1 MRIRMNILLAMFT
14 VFVLGGCAGKMNPN
28 FDPPVVSLHTFRAL
42 PQQGMTPTFEIGL
55 NILNPNR
62 DPLELEGIYYT
73 VSIEGYQVLAGVSND
88 LPTVE
93 PYGQADVTLLANV
106 DVIGGINFFAS
117 LIKDPREVFEFSFN
131 AKLDPGGF
139 NPKILIQE
147 KGEFSLGGRRI

>member
-1 MRIRMNILLAMFT
+1 MYRYLNILLVAVICIF
-14 VFVLGGCAGKMNPN
+14 LSGCAGRMNPN
-28 FDPPVVSLHTFRAL
+28 FEPPVVSLHTFRAL

-73 VSIEGYQVLAGVSND
+73 VSIEGYQVLAGVSSD
-88 LPTVE
+88 LPTV
-93 PYGQADVTLLANV
+93 PAYGQSDISLLANV

-117 LIKDPREVFEFSFN
+117 LISDPREVFEFSFN

-147 KGEFSLGGRRI
+147 KGEFSLGGKRI

>member
-1 MRIRMNILLAMFT
+1 MRRFIGLLLIVLT
-14 VFVLGGCAGKMNPN
+14 LSVFGGCAGKMNPN
-28 FDPPVVSLHTFRAL
+28 FESPVVSLHTFRAL
-42 PQQGMTPTFEIGL
+42 PQQGMTPSFEIGL

-73 VSIEGYQVLAGVSND
+73 VAIEGYQVLAGVSND
-88 LPTVE
+88 LPTVDA
-93 PYGQADVTLLANV
+93 YGQADITLIANV

-117 LIKDPREVFEFSFN
+117 LINEPREVFEFSFN

-147 KGEFSLGGRRI
+147 KGEFNLGRRI